1 LDEGRVVE
9 ALRAAAAAFP
19 ELDEGK
25 LERGASGDGR
35 LAFAA
40 IAHPPERAAPR
51 RYFARQGDRVAVYDG
66 LPLPVYD
73 AAELLERWDEL
84 ELDGVF
90 SAVRI
95 DLGAGEAEPKAD
107 VFGMAKLFRAT
118 RGDGYVLSNSLEAV
132 RVMTG
137 ADEIDPVGVASML
150 GFGWVAGGRTLLR
163 DVRVV
168 EGPVTPRS
176 VVPRQTASTLT
187 AGDVAE
193 SLTELARNTARIEP
207 LTCGLTAGRDT
218 RVVLALALAAGLD
231 VDYYTSGHAT
241 DPDVVI
247 ARELAETFG
256 LRHELVTPRVPGDWT
271 AATSS
276 FSAQTDGLASFW
288 IVADWVEHQGLS
300 GPVGLKLWGPGG
312 EIGRAGNIGLTIP
325 FGATTPGLRSSVE
338 VQRRILHRKVAGFGG
353 LFTREAVA
361 TTREYL
367 DRFIAD
373 RLAEGWRPRE
383 VSEAYYGFER
393 VRYWASAGVRR
404 ASVATDLWSPFVSRD
419 FIRYCMSLTPQERT
433 VEAPHW
439 RILGALDER
448 LRDHRFEYP
457 WRPQRPRLSSAM
469 VGRDVA
475 RVAVRR
481 ALRRGGGESG
491 GPPPFGFDWI
501 EAGLPELR
509 ELTASLPDADVWRF
523 VDRARLQAL
532 LDGPPAARA
541 ACAEGICRALTVLW
555 WLHGRHPAPA
565 SRGT

>member
-1 LDEGRVVE
+1 MVR
-9 ALRAAAAAFP
+9 ALRSAAAAFP
-19 ELDEGK
+19 ELDEST
-25 LERGASGDGR
+25 LERGASAAGR

-40 IAHPPERAAPR
+40 IAHPTERTGPR
-51 RYFARQGDRVAVYDG
+51 CHFARQGERVVVYDG
-66 LPLPVYD
+66 LPLPVYA
-73 AAELLERWDEL
+73 AAEMLERWDEL
-84 ELDGVF
+84 ELEGVF

-95 DLGAGEAEPKAD
+95 DLGAGEAEPKLD

-132 RVMTG
+132 RLMTG

-150 GFGWVAGGRTLLR
+150 GFGWVAGGRTLLH

-176 VVPRQTASTLT
+176 VVPRETTSMLT

-193 SLTELARNTARIEP
+193 SLTALAKSAAQIEP

-241 DPDVVI
+241 DTDVVI
-247 ARELAETFG
+247 ARELAEAFG
-256 LRHELVTPRVPGDWT
+256 LRHELVTPRVPGDWA
-271 AATSS
+271 AATSA

-288 IVADWVEHQGLS
+288 IVADWVEHQGMS

-457 WRPQRPRLSSAM
+457 WRAQRPRLSSAM

-481 ALRRGGGESG
+481 ALRRGGGDAS
-491 GPPPFGFDWI
+491 GPPPFGLEWV
-501 EAGLPELR
+501 EAGLPHLR
-509 ELTASLPDADVWRF
+509 ELSASLPDADVWRF

-532 LDGPPAARA
+532 LDGPASARS

-555 WLHGRHPAPA
+555 WLHGRHVAPA
-565 SRGT
+565 SPGT

>member
-1 LDEGRVVE
+1 MP
-9 ALRAAAAAFP
+9 LRTAAAAFP
-19 ELDEGK
+19 ELDEGM
-25 LERGASGDGR
+25 LQRGASADGR

-40 IAHPPERAAPR
+40 IAHAPERAAPR
-51 RYFARQGDRVAVYDG
+51 RYFAQQGETVVVYDG

-73 AAELLERWDEL
+73 AAELLERWDGLEL
-84 ELDGVF
+84 EGVF
-90 SAVRI
+90 SALRI
-95 DLGAGEAEPKAD
+95 DLAAGRVDPMVD
-107 VFGMAKLFRAT
+107 VFGMAKLFRAG
-118 RGDGYVLSNSLEAV
+118 RGDGFILSNSVEAV
-132 RVMTG
+132 RLLTG
-137 ADEIDPVGVASML
+137 ADEVDPVGLASML

-163 DVRVV
+163 DIRLV
-168 EGPVTPRS
+168 EGPVSPRA
-176 VVPRQTASTLT
+176 VVPRKTETALT
-187 AGDVAE
+187 AEDVAR
-193 SLTELARNTARIEP
+193 SLTELARATAAIKP

-231 VDYYTSGHAT
+231 VDYYTSGHET
-241 DPDVVI
+241 DVDVVI
-247 ARELAETFG
+247 ARDLAETFG
-256 LRHELVTPRVPGDWT
+256 LRHELVTPRVPDDWA
-271 AATSS
+271 AATTA

-288 IVADWVEHQGLS
+288 IVSDWVEHQEMS

-338 VQRRILHRKVAGFGG
+338 VQRRILHRKVAGFDG
-353 LFTREAVA
+353 LFTDEAVG
-361 TTREYL
+361 TTRDYL

-419 FIRYCMSLTPQERT
+419 FIQYCLSLTPQERT

-457 WRPQRPRLSSAM
+457 WRAQRPRLSSAM

-475 RVAVRR
+475 RKAFGRL
-481 ALRRGGGESG
+481 LRRGSG
-491 GPPPFGFDWI
+491 DGSGPPPFGHEWI
-501 EAGLPELR
+501 EAGVPQLR
-509 ELTASLPDADVWRF
+509 ELAASLPDSDVWRF

-532 LDGPPAARA
+532 LDGPAEGRA

-555 WLHGRHPAPA
+555 WLHGRHAVRATP
-565 SRGT
+565 GT